1 MSRAKVIKFEP
12 LVRCPFCGNLRK
24 EAQLFLCDMPIGTT
38 VNTIDYKNRLIT
50 CNKIICRDC
59 TTQVNWFDFCPDCIR
74 KIKSTKKG
82 TRYLYET

>member
-1 MSRAKVIKFEP
+1 MSRENVIKFVP
-12 LVRCPFCGNLRK
+12 LKNRCPFCGK
-24 EAQLFLCDMPIGTT
+24 EGKFLCDMPIGTT
-38 VNTIDYKNRLIT
+38 VNMIDFKKRLNT

-59 TTQVNWFDFCPDCIR
+59 TTQVNGFDFCPDCIR

>member
-1 MSRAKVIKFEP
+1 MSRAKVIEIVP
-12 LVRCPFCGNLRK
+12 LTKRCAFCGK
-24 EAQLFLCDMPIGTT
+24 EGKFLCDMPIGTT
-38 VNTIDYKNRLIT
+38 VNTIDYKERLFT

-59 TTQVNWFDFCPDCIR
+59 TTQVNGFDFCPDCVR